1 MITVCDVS
9 AEHWTGRWWEG
20 NKGKLNVLIRR
31 IIQTNSWSGIGGCS
45 MEHCYLL
52 GQMYSCLILKTL
64 IQRLQSNQHFK
75 ENDQS
80 RIFIEVCWSE
90 FHDAS
95 SPLLD
100 SGAAI
105 DCELNKI
112 NHHFN
117 TSWIKKRWDDGRT
130 FFIQNSGAT
139 LMRRV
144 TVGPQLSSIYTF
156 NCLEI
161 YFFQLH
167 STMFRQWNDGKKK
180 LASFLAQILSF
191 PLLFQIKLWL
201 FESRFCWGVRRD
213 SSKTGNVESN
223 HAAAWSFS

>member
-1 MITVCDVS
+1 MIGLFAMSVLR
-9 AEHWTGRWWEG
+9 WTGRWWEG

-31 IIQTNSWSGIGGCS
+31 IIQTNSWSAIGGCS

-95 SPLLD
+95 CPLLD

-117 TSWIKKRWDDGRT
+117 TSWIKKRRDDGRT
-130 FFIQNSGAT
+130 FFIQNSVAT
-139 LMRRV
+139 QMRGWRLDLSRV
-144 TVGPQLSSIYTF
+144 PFTLLIVSRSI
-156 NCLEI
+156 
-161 YFFQLH
+161 
-167 STMFRQWNDGKKK
+167 
-180 LASFLAQILSF
+180 
-191 PLLFQIKLWL
+191 
-201 FESRFCWGVRRD
+201 
-213 SSKTGNVESN
+213 
-223 HAAAWSFS
+223 SFSSTQPCSGSEMMVRKNWHPF